1 MKSKTELQD
10 QIRWWDNFNE
20 ELYLR
25 ICRIKARN
33 N

>member
-1 MKSKTELQD
+1 MKARTELQD

-25 ICRIKARN
+25 ICRIKSKN